1 MTPALTS
8 HLPQPVPRAVL
19 APRRVVILA
28 LAGLTP
34 SPLGL
39 ALGHRRS
46 QFQPVLPLMRLPA
59 PPLRHR
65 RVLLAVWV
73 ALALQSPFPTT
84 PPPPAQPPRLPAQL
98 LRPPRRPGTLVERK
112 QPYPSHCLVKVQRAP
127 VGRRRFPHSRFLRAL
142 ARRRRVLLVGW
153 VALAAPYLFPTTS
166 PPPAQPPRL
175 PPRAWGPL
183 RALACAQPHSQQPCH
198 PGVTLVHP
206 HAQ

>member
-1 MTPALTS
+1 MTPALTN

-46 QFQPVLPLMRLPA
+46 QFQPVLPLTRLPA

-65 RVLLAVWV
+65 HVPLAGWV
-73 ALALQSPFPTT
+73 ALALPSLFPTT
-84 PPPPAQPPRLPAQL
+84 SPPHAQPPRLPAQL
-98 LRPPRRPGTLVERK
+98 LRLPRRPGTLVERK

-127 VGRRRFPHSRFLRAL
+127 VGRRRFLHSRFLRAL
-142 ARRRRVLLVGW
+142 ARRRHVPLAGW

-166 PPPAQPPRL
+166 PPHAQPPRL

>member
-1 MTPALTS
+1 MTPALTN

-59 PPLRHR
+59 PLVRRRHVPL
-65 RVLLAVWV
+65 AGWV
-73 ALALQSPFPTT
+73 ALALPSLFPTT
-84 PPPPAQPPRLPAQL
+84 SPPHAQPPRLHAQL

-112 QPYPSHCLVKVQRAP
+112 QPYPSHCLVKVPRAP
-127 VGRRRFPHSRFLRAL
+127 VGRRRFPHTRFLRAL
-142 ARRRRVLLVGW
+142 ARRRHVLLAGW
-153 VALAAPYLFPTTS
+153 VALAAPCPFPTTS
-166 PPPAQPPRL
+166 PPHAQPPRL
-175 PPRAWGPL
+175 PPRAWEPL

-198 PGVTLVHP
+198 PGVTLVHL

>member
-59 PPLRHR
+59 PPLRRR
-65 RVLLAVWV
+65 RVLLAGWG
-73 ALALQSPFPTT
+73 ALALPCPFPTT
-84 PPPPAQPPRLPAQL
+84 SPPHAQPLRLHAQP

-112 QPYPSHCLVKVQRAP
+112 QPYPSHCLVKVPRAP
-127 VGRRRFPHSRFLRAL
+127 VARRRFPHSRFLHAL
-142 ARRRRVLLVGW
+142 ARRRRVLLAVW
-153 VALAAPYLFPTTS
+153 VALALPYLFLTTS
-166 PPPAQPPRL
+166 PPPAQRPKPPR
-175 PPRAWGPL
+175 
-183 RALACAQPHSQQPCH
+183 
-198 PGVTLVHP
+198 
-206 HAQ
+206 

>member
-1 MTPALTS
+1 MTPALTN

-39 ALGHRRS
+39 ALGRRRS
-46 QFQPVLPLMRLPA
+46 QFQPVLPLTRLPA

-65 RVLLAVWV
+65 RVLLVGWV
-73 ALALQSPFPTT
+73 ALALPYLFPTT
-84 PPPPAQPPRLPAQL
+84 PPPHAQPLRLPAQL

-112 QPYPSHCLVKVQRAP
+112 QPYPSHCLVKVPRAP

-142 ARRRRVLLVGW
+142 AQRRRVLLAGW
-153 VALAAPYLFPTTS
+153 VALAAPCPFPTTS

>member
-1 MTPALTS
+1 M
-8 HLPQPVPRAVL
+8 PQL
-19 APRRVVILA
+19 NVILA

-65 RVLLAVWV
+65 RVPLAVWV

-84 PPPPAQPPRLPAQL
+84 PPPPAQPLRLPAQL

-112 QPYPSHCLVKVQRAP
+112 QPYPSHCLVKVPRAP

-142 ARRRRVLLVGW
+142 AQRRRVLLAGW

-183 RALACAQPHSQQPCH
+183 RALACAQPHSQQPC
-198 PGVTLVHP
+198 PLGVTLVHP

>member
-1 MTPALTS
+1 MTPALTN

-39 ALGHRRS
+39 ALGRRRS
-46 QFQPVLPLMRLPA
+46 QFQPVLPLTRLPA

-65 RVLLAVWV
+65 RVLLVGWV
-73 ALALQSPFPTT
+73 ALALPYLFPTT
-84 PPPPAQPPRLPAQL
+84 PPPHAQPLRLPAQL

-112 QPYPSHCLVKVQRAP
+112 QPYPSHCLVKVPRAP

-142 ARRRRVLLVGW
+142 ARRRHVLLAGW
-153 VALAAPYLFPTTS
+153 VALAAPCPFPTTS
-166 PPPAQPPRL
+166 PPHAQPPRL
-175 PPRAWGPL
+175 PPRAWEPL
-183 RALACAQPHSQQPCH
+183 RALACAQPPSQQLCPL
-198 PGVTLVHP
+198 GVTLVHL